1 MNIGA
6 AVLQTR
12 NNGTWSGDGLQ
23 EYCHRLYEHGYNG
36 PAYDPSA
43 EGLRRLGERYPAVS
57 LHQGFVTPVNVVS
70 LLQEYH
76 EGVAAAAAARASSA
90 AAAVEPSGAVVSLE
104 EEVAAGVAA
113 LVKIDIDAYDCAVLH
128 ALLNSGYRPFVLV
141 VEINFDMLPPL
152 EFAVHYSPRWQG
164 WKDDCHYGC
173 SVAYA
178 TRMLGSFGYVL
189 LQVDGWDALYVR
201 ADFAPLFGNVPHDAL
216 TVQALRPPMKNAE
229 PIAGWAPPADGS
241 AVNWMEAVHADGL
254 DDAPVWSHCRQMTEV
269 LYNLQDPHQ
278 LVEFTWD
285 YVLNM
290 SHYQHTVPFVLSA
303 GMMA

>member
-1 MNIGA
+1 MLIALLVRSASSEGAVDRPQKAKVSGLGVKNNHANRVLPFRALGIDTTGEGKPLPPSGIWELFVAGKLKMKQPLPQTLRQRQAMALSNVAAVAGMAPFPGPLLSPPQQEWVSNMGATTLLVSPERVLQEIDAHLHARGQPRSRSVVNIGA

-104 EEVAAGVAA
+104 EEVVI
-113 LVKIDIDAYDCAVLH
+113 LII
-128 ALLNSGYRPFVLV
+128 S
-141 VEINFDMLPPL
+141 
-152 EFAVHYSPRWQG
+152 
-164 WKDDCHYGC
+164 
-173 SVAYA
+173 
-178 TRMLGSFGYVL
+178 
-189 LQVDGWDALYVR
+189 
-201 ADFAPLFGNVPHDAL
+201 
-216 TVQALRPPMKNAE
+216 
-229 PIAGWAPPADGS
+229 
-241 AVNWMEAVHADGL
+241 
-254 DDAPVWSHCRQMTEV
+254 
-269 LYNLQDPHQ
+269 
-278 LVEFTWD
+278 
-285 YVLNM
+285 
-290 SHYQHTVPFVLSA
+290 
-303 GMMA
+303 